1 MTKNKNIKLILI
13 LCILYSIFYILPSIL
28 TARAVNMSS
37 ENYKIQWGNINIG
50 GDKKSSSSYTVTD
63 TIGQNAPGLYTGTGY
78 TVRSG
83 FQYIHTLVPFTFVIS
98 DLTMDLGSLSIGVSS
113 VDTNTL
119 TVSAGGANGYEVLVY
134 ESHPLRSE
142 NNNDIPDTTC
152 DNGNCDQTNAEV
164 WSQDTTYG
172 FGYNIQGD
180 DVPTDFADSTYFRQF
195 ADDESGEVHQSVMSN
210 NSVTDES
217 QATVTYK
224 ANISATQETGN
235 YETTIVYIAIPRY

>member
-1 MTKNKNIKLILI
+1 MDNKKLIF
-13 LCILYSIFYILPSIL
+13 SIFLSLITCYLLLITSVK
-28 TARAVNMSS
+28 AVNMES

-50 GDKKSSSSYTVTD
+50 GGKKSSSSYTVTD
-63 TIGQNAPGLYTGTGY
+63 TLGQNAPGLYTGSGY

-98 DLTMDLGSLSIGVSS
+98 DLTMELGTLSIGTSATDS
-113 VDTNTL
+113 NQL
-119 TVSAGGANGYEVLVY
+119 TVSAGGANGYEVLAY

-142 NNNDIPDTTC
+142 NNADIPDTTC
-152 DNGNCDQTNAEV
+152 DNGNCDETNAEV

-180 DVPTDFADSTYFRQF
+180 DIPADFVDSSYYRQF
-195 ADDESGEVHQSVMSN
+195 ANDETNETHQSVMSN
-210 NSVTDES
+210 NSVTDQA

-224 ANISATQETGN
+224 ANISANQETGN
-235 YETTIVYIAIPRY
+235 YETSIVYIAVPGY